1 MMRERFLEHPFHV
14 GGLPV
19 KHSGLDVVGPRH
31 HRHVFTSFHVQGT
44 VDLQSSR
51 QPRQHRS
58 QGAIRGAQFP
68 ATSVVNVLYH
78 SRGVAK
84 FWIDGG
90 HTHQQCRNVPPLSFG
105 HALHQRKHDEQ
116 TQPVEV
122 ASVEVPRTIEVAQNR
137 PVVEPD
143 AFPQHGFL
151 ALSEVVA
158 AQDCLR
164 EFLKRAPRFWRFGD
178 GIVVTVQ
185 TGPLN
190 MVEILGVRQQGVPLS
205 R

>member
-1 MMRERFLEHPFHV
+1 M
-14 GGLPV
+14 
-19 KHSGLDVVGPRH
+19 
-31 HRHVFTSFHVQGT
+31 
-44 VDLQSSR
+44 
-51 QPRQHRS
+51 
-58 QGAIRGAQFP
+58 
-68 ATSVVNVLYH
+68 
-78 SRGVAK
+78 
-84 FWIDGG
+84 
-90 HTHQQCRNVPPLSFG
+90 
-105 HALHQRKHDEQ
+105 
-116 TQPVEV
+116 EV

-190 MVEILGVRQQGVPLS
+190 MVEILGVRQQSVPLS
-205 R
+205 